1 MWALP
6 LQLVVR
12 GLFFLTLEALL
23 IFSTWKGQYFISAT
37 IMVKTA
43 LSKSGLKVIV
53 LPSGTIVHCFQ
64 KAILKRKRRRGRGRG
79 EEVGRTRHR
88 HRDPERDPEMEDRVS
103 TRLSEHVMGLGG
115 CFKVGQDLHQF

>member
-53 LPSGTIVHCFQ
+53 FPNGTIVHCFQ
-64 KAILKRKRRRGRGRG
+64 KAILKRKRRQGRGRG
-79 EEVGRTRHR
+79 KEVG
-88 HRDPERDPEMEDRVS
+88 ERDAHKTPRDGGQ
-103 TRLSEHVMGLGG
+103 SE
-115 CFKVGQDLHQF
+115 CNAE